1 MRQGGLLLE
10 LSVPATANVAFMRN
24 SGMHWQT
31 GRPMH
36 NPTPPLLA
44 SLVFALACVTP
55 ARALEGMFEN
65 EPVLDAASLA
75 QPALLNGPGYKV
87 APRVA
92 IGGYMAR
99 FHITTPYGPLDADSV
114 QLLAIRIAELPAI
127 ETLNEAS
134 RKGAFAH
141 ALAER
146 GKKTG
151 NAIVNV
157 FSHPVDS
164 IVGLP
169 MGVVHYFKKQIDTWS
184 GRAQSASDRSSRIF
198 ENKGDPYRAPPGPMV
213 AGRGVER
220 TRSEVSVGNATRSET
235 TETDVAVDT
244 KATDDVVTPVIAGD
258 PGDDRGP
265 EVQAPPADAA
275 AAGASERAPGAEDRK
290 SHAWYARA
298 GSELGRETK
307 RYLKY
312 NQARREIA
320 KYLGIDPDT
329 SNPYIVER
337 LDTLAWAATWGNFS
351 AGQALGA
358 IAGPAATLITDTGMI
373 NEYVLTHTPEQVRE
387 RNEKMLQS
395 VCSDEFGIRQFLR
408 RGGFNDTLRTQ
419 FVDSLVKLKPH
430 GGCNEVLELAATSH
444 GEVEGRYLVDALALI
459 ERHSPTPYDGK
470 LVIAGAAIAW
480 VGANDSLCLPMPVD
494 YLSWTA
500 DMGDFFDRPEFVRGD
515 KTVLIGG
522 EITPKALHKLGERGW
537 RVQVRAPYAGAP
549 SYAAGLDRTAR

>member
-1 MRQGGLLLE
+1 MR
-10 LSVPATANVAFMRN
+10 
-24 SGMHWQT
+24 H
-31 GRPMH
+31 
-36 NPTPPLLA
+36 PTLQLLA
-44 SLVFALACVTP
+44 SLVLACACVTP
-55 ARALEGMFEN
+55 AHALEGMFEN

-75 QPALLNGPGYKV
+75 QPALLNGPSYKV
-87 APRVA
+87 EPRVA

-99 FHITTPYGPLDADSV
+99 FHITTPYGPLEADSV
-114 QLLAIRIAELPAI
+114 QLLAIRVAELPAI
-127 ETLNEAS
+127 ETLNDAS

-151 NAIVNV
+151 NAIANV

-184 GRAQSASDRSSRIF
+184 GRAQSVSDRGSRIF

-235 TETDVAVDT
+235 TVTNVPADS
-244 KATDDVVTPVIAGD
+244 KAADDVVTPVIAGD
-258 PGDDRGP
+258 PADDQPGT
-265 EVQAPPADAA
+265 PPPDAA
-275 AAGASERAPGAEDRK
+275 AAGPSERAQSAEDRK

-312 NQARREIA
+312 SQARREIA

-329 SNPYIVER
+329 ANPYIVER

-358 IAGPAATLITDTGMI
+358 IAGPAATLISDTGLI
-373 NEYVLTHTPEQVRE
+373 NEYVLTHTPEQIRE
-387 RNEKMLQS
+387 RNERMLQS

-430 GGCNEVLELAATSH
+430 GGCNEVLELAVTSH

-459 ERHSPTPYDGK
+459 ERHAPTPYDGK
-470 LVIAGAAIAW
+470 LVIAGAAIAYIA
-480 VGANDSLCLPMPVD
+480 ANGRLWLPMPVD

-500 DMGDFFDRPEFVRGD
+500 DMGDFFDRPEFVRSD

-522 EITPKALHKLGERGW
+522 EITPKALRKLGERGW

-549 SYAAGLDRTAR
+549 SYAAALERSMR